1 MSLLTYIAHTGKCLS
16 ADPEDFER
24 YSNLGRS
31 IIAGTSAYRL
41 AV

>member
-24 YSNLGRS
+24 LKKLGWCKS
-31 IIAGTSAYRL
+31 
-41 AV
+41 